1 MFSLYLR
8 KLLLMQNNKVIKGFS
23 KLSKESKIEWIA
35 KEYLNGEEKY
45 VDLLKSYWHEDAKV
59 QKIHDEFIENTISN
73 FYIPFGVA
81 PNFLIN
87 DKVYCVPMA
96 IEESSVVAAASKNA
110 SFWMKRGGFKSKVIS
125 TTKIGHVHFAWYGE
139 FAVLK
144 NFISSI
150 KHMFF
155 DESRSVTK
163 NMNERGGG
171 ILDIEL
177 INRADLEPN
186 YYQLQA
192 KFETCDAM
200 GANFINSLLEKFS
213 KILQRE
219 LEKSALSENDKKIT
233 IIMCILSN
241 YTPECIVRCEVNCD
255 VKDLSDDPKIN
266 NEEFAKKFQQAIH
279 VANIEPYR
287 ATTHNK
293 GIFNGIDAVVIATGN
308 DFRAVEAC
316 GHTYASRSGQYK
328 SLTGVEIKNG
338 KFKFWID
345 LPISVGTVGGLT
357 SLHPMVKFSYKLLG
371 NPNAKNLMEIIAAVG
386 LAQNFGALRSLVT
399 TGIQKGHMKM
409 HLLNILNQVGAT
421 KDEVKQI
428 KEYFKDKVVEHSS
441 VINVFNELRK
451 LKK

>member
-1 MFSLYLR
+1 MS
-8 KLLLMQNNKVIKGFS
+8 NKIVKGFS
-23 KLSKESKIEWIA
+23 KLSKEAKIEWITN
-35 KEYLNGEEKY
+35 EYLNGDDQYIKF
-45 VDLLKSYWHEDAKV
+45 LKSYWHNEPKV
-59 QKIHDEFIENTISN
+59 QKVHDEFIENTISN

-87 DKVYCVPMA
+87 GEVYCIPMA

-110 SFWMKRGGFKSKVIS
+110 SFWMERGGFKSKVVS
-125 TTKIGHVHFAWYGE
+125 TTKIGHVHFAWYGN
-139 FAVLK
+139 FQVLK
-144 NFISSI
+144 SFINSI
-150 KHMFF
+150 KHKFF
-155 DESRSVTK
+155 EESKEVTK
-163 NMNERGGG
+163 NMKERGGG
-171 ILDIEL
+171 ILDIEV
-177 INRADLEPN
+177 INRSDLEPN

-213 KILQRE
+213 KILERE
-219 LEKSALSENDKKIT
+219 LLQSDLTKKEKKIV

-241 YTPECIVRCEVNCD
+241 YTPECIVRCEVNCSVD
-255 VKDLSDDPKIN
+255 DLSDDPSVN
-266 NEEFAKKFQQAIH
+266 SLEFAKKFQQAIH

-316 GHTYASRSGQYK
+316 GHTYASKSGQYK
-328 SLTGVEIKNG
+328 SLTNVEIKDG

-345 LPISVGTVGGLT
+345 LPIAVGTVGGLT
-357 SLHPMVKFSYKLLG
+357 SLHPMVKFSHQLLG
-371 NPNAKNLMEIIAAVG
+371 NPNAEKLMEIIAAAG

-409 HLLNILNQVGAT
+409 HLLNILNQLGAN
-421 KDEVKQI
+421 KEEIEKI
-428 KEYFKDKVVEHSS
+428 KEYFKDKVVEHSA
-441 VINVFNELRK
+441 VVNFFNKIRGINKEKFINKEN
-451 LKK
+451 

>member
-1 MFSLYLR
+1 
-8 KLLLMQNNKVIKGFS
+8 MQNNKIIKGFS
-23 KLSKESKIEWIA
+23 KLSKEAKIEWIT
-35 KEYLNGEEKY
+35 KEYLNDEKEY
-45 VDLLKSYWHEDAKV
+45 VNLLKSYWHEDPKV
-59 QKIHDEFIENTISN
+59 QKIHDEFIENTITN
-73 FYIPFGVA
+73 FYIPFGIA

-87 DKVYCVPMA
+87 NKVYCVPMA

-110 SFWMKRGGFKSKVIS
+110 SFWMERGGFKSTVIS

-139 FAVLK
+139 YEVLK
-144 NFISSI
+144 NFIDSI
-150 KHMFF
+150 KQKFF
-155 DESRSVTK
+155 DETKQITK

-171 ILDIEL
+171 ILEIEL

-213 KILQRE
+213 KILKRE
-219 LEKSALSENDKKIT
+219 IESSNLIENDKKIV

-241 YTPECIVRCEVNCD
+241 YTPECIVRCEVNCGIEE
-255 VKDLSDDPKIN
+255 LSNDPKIN
-266 NEEFAKKFQQAIH
+266 NEEFAKKFEQAIH

-316 GHTYASRSGQYK
+316 GHTYASKSGQYR
-328 SLTGVEIKNG
+328 SLSNVEIKDG
-338 KFKFWID
+338 RFRFWID

-357 SLHPMVKFSYKLLG
+357 TLHPMVRFSYKLLG
-371 NPNAKNLMEIIAAVG
+371 NPNSKNLMEIIAAVG
-386 LAQNFGALRSLVT
+386 LAQNFGAIRSLVT

-409 HLLNILNQVGAT
+409 HLLNILNQLGAD
-421 KDEVKQI
+421 KNEVEKT
-428 KEYFKDKVVEHSS
+428 KEYFKDKVVEHSA
-441 VINVFNELRK
+441 VVNYFKELRNISN
-451 LKK
+451 